1 MIICPKCSKLH
12 NGRYQDKTGGK
23 KHWCFDCH
31 QKHNAVGTP
40 AYAFA
45 YEWFRSVGLPSG
57 MRQNPLDVI
66 DRMMIAYRIKTG
78 GDWPIPRLRNR
89 TIKIKSWETVP
100 TLNTRSGNSNR
111 RSVVYP
117 RCSYNPAITAQATE
131 DEVFAYLQ
139 SIHPYP
145 RTVVP
150 HTANGASCG
159 DIWNTDFSKMPDF
172 DIIFGGF
179 PCQGFS
185 INGTGFRAAA
195 GADSGTINADD
206 NRCYLYK
213 SLVEILQVKQPKY
226 FLFENVG
233 GLTRIEDGNENKMID
248 VVVKAFEK
256 CGYRVSWKILNASD
270 FGVPQQRKRVYL
282 VGMRDCRGVKSKFKF
297 ERVTPVTG
305 KISIA
310 DILQTGVDDKYLL
323 KNFWKTYTCKPVKS
337 TKFQLGPEGWGDLYD
352 VWIKAHGGTT
362 IPRFKVIKH
371 LYDAAARTRKHRYSR
386 LYVRWR
392 HCVST
397 LILQTDALGSV
408 LDCRDSPIV
417 INSPTKTP

>member
-1 MIICPKCSKLH
+1 M
-12 NGRYQDKTGGK
+12 
-23 KHWCFDCH
+23 
-31 QKHNAVGTP
+31 
-40 AYAFA
+40 
-45 YEWFRSVGLPSG
+45 
-57 MRQNPLDVI
+57 
-66 DRMMIAYRIKTG
+66 
-78 GDWPIPRLRNR
+78 
-89 TIKIKSWETVP
+89 KIKYADAFCGMGGFSQAVQ
-100 TLNTRSGNSNR
+100 NTFPGSTCVWASDIDENAAASFDKNFG
-111 RSVVYP
+111 YP
-117 RCSYNPAITAQATE
+117 
-131 DEVFAYLQ
+131 
-139 SIHPYP
+139 
-145 RTVVP
+145 
-150 HTANGASCG
+150 GSCG

-248 VVVKAFEK
+248 VVVNAFEK

-371 LYDAAARTRKHRYSR
+371 LYDAAAKPTEPTGKIHPIALIYGDTPSGISRQGDRVYSR
-386 LYVRWR
+386 FGL
-392 HCVST
+392 CPTLATFSVSIPKIDSPDQGLRALT
-397 LILQTDALGSV
+397 PRECARLQGFPDSYKLPDKDALAYKQIGNAV
-408 LDCRDSPIV
+408 CAKVVGAILKALLEIG
-417 INSPTKTP
+417 